1 MDKKK
6 IVALMLATSAS
17 AGTIL
22 LHDGV
27 TAHADEHKVGYV
39 VNVETNLRVRSKP
52 NTDSNILGYLRNG
65 EKVNIIKKVG
75 AWYEID
81 FRGQKA
87 YAHGDY
93 IKEGSN
99 NSSPESSQSGKGK
112 VVNVSSSLRIR
123 SGAGT
128 NNSIVGY
135 LYEGNTFD
143 ILEKSG
149 SWYKIKHNGIT
160 GYVHEDYV
168 SKVSGSNN
176 SSNNSSNS
184 SSNESLGG
192 KVGQVVNVSSSLRIR
207 SGAGT
212 NTSVIGYLYNGDKF
226 NITGKSGAWY
236 KINSRGTSGYIHSD
250 YVKIVGQGEDNSSSN
265 NSSESNSNVAGKR
278 GQVINIS
285 SNLRVR
291 NAPSTS
297 SSVVAYLLSGQTFD
311 ILGKSG
317 SWYKIKHNGTTGYV
331 HQDYVKIVG
340 NSTVDSNSSNNS
352 SSEALGEY
360 GKVVNVSTSLRLRQ
374 SPSTSSSVVGY
385 LFPGET
391 FKITARSGSW
401 YKVNANGKVGYA
413 SSEYIKIIDK
423 NEVNSSG
430 STSTSASFETVFN
443 ILKQQIGSPYIW
455 GGKGEIITHDSLK
468 MFKNMFPDAAAAG
481 KYNIPSKY
489 INNGYR
495 AFDCSGLLYWGFR
508 QIGIN
513 IGGSTYSQINAGRE
527 VSLNDVRPGDLLF
540 YGNLQH
546 VGMYIGNGQ
555 WIEAPKSHDYVKIAS
570 VPWSRIG
577 RARRILN

>member
-135 LYEGNTFD
+135 LYEGN
-143 ILEKSG
+143 
-149 SWYKIKHNGIT
+149 
-160 GYVHEDYV
+160 
-168 SKVSGSNN
+168 
-176 SSNNSSNS
+176 
-184 SSNESLGG
+184 
-192 KVGQVVNVSSSLRIR
+192 
-207 SGAGT
+207 
-212 NTSVIGYLYNGDKF
+212 
-226 NITGKSGAWY
+226 
-236 KINSRGTSGYIHSD
+236 
-250 YVKIVGQGEDNSSSN
+250 
-265 NSSESNSNVAGKR
+265 
-278 GQVINIS
+278 
-285 SNLRVR
+285 
-291 NAPSTS
+291 
-297 SSVVAYLLSGQTFD
+297 TFD

>member
-149 SWYKIKHNGIT
+149 S
-160 GYVHEDYV
+160 
-168 SKVSGSNN
+168 
-176 SSNNSSNS
+176 
-184 SSNESLGG
+184 
-192 KVGQVVNVSSSLRIR
+192 
-207 SGAGT
+207 
-212 NTSVIGYLYNGDKF
+212 
-226 NITGKSGAWY
+226 WY